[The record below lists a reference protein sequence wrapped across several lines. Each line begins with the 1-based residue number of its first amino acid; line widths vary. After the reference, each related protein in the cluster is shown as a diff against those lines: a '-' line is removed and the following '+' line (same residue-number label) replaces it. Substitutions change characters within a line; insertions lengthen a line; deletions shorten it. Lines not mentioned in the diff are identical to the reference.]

1 MDTRTEIYSAMSYHL
16 GVDVQGLNRKLDRFE
31 ELLALIE
38 QNGRS
43 APEEK
48 FFIWRKDLDGKL
60 VSSC

>member
-1 MDTRTEIYSAMSYHL
+1 MSYHL